1 MRALNPISAGKLFV
15 TGFTVGPIVD
25 SLHNQC
31 LLKYD
36 ILPISIAW
44 PQQMENIIPP
54 PLVVSVQQ
62 YPYLFCSSWTV
73 PPSLG
78 IAYVVLGGL
87 LPRIF
92 EALLV
97 GIDPESSPDNKRK
110 QGEND
115 KVDVEK
121 LKNRALLAVT
131 TTALIIKLSE
141 YLVKHPTATLG
152 GESTGVGLLLMAAL
166 TQWAILDGT
175 IVALLAAT
183 VTSIGGPLSELPFVA
198 HGVWEYFDSAADY
211 LPLQNLPPGN
221 QILEVVLNQDYPNL
235 ALSHITGPCYF
246 AVAMDAI
253 ALGRWFDAAELDVDI
268 QTVEERS

>member
-1 MRALNPISAGKLFV
+1 MRALNPTIAGKLFV

-36 ILPISIAW
+36 ILPISIVW
-44 PQQMENIIPP
+44 PQQIENILPP
-54 PLVVSVQQ
+54 PLVVSIQQ

-73 PPSLG
+73 PPLLG
-78 IAYVVLGGL
+78 IAYVVLGGF

-97 GIDPESSPDNKRK
+97 RIDPDSSPDNKRK
-110 QGEND
+110 QEGNN
-115 KVDVEK
+115 VDAEK
-121 LKNRALLAVT
+121 LKNRALLAVI
-131 TTALIIKLSE
+131 TTAFIIKLSE
-141 YLVKHPTATLG
+141 YLETHPTAILG
-152 GESTGVGLLLMAAL
+152 GESTGVGLLLVAAL
-166 TQWAILDGT
+166 MQWAILDGT

-198 HGVWEYFDSAADY
+198 HGVWEYLDSAADY

-221 QILEVVLNQDYPNL
+221 QMLEVVLNQDYRNL

-253 ALGRWFDAAELDVDI
+253 ALGRWFDAAKLDVDV
-268 QTVEERS
+268 QTVEEPS